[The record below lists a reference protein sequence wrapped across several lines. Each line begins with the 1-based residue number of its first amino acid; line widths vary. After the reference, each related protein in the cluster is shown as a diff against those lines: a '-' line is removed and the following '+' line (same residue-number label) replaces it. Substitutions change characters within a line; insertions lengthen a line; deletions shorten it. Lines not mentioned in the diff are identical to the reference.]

1 MELFKKLFGKG
12 ITEVV
17 STVGDV
23 VDRFTLTKEEK
34 QEFKLQ
40 MQSSL
45 MKLEGEL
52 EETYRKELDARQ
64 EIIKAEMAQGD
75 LYTKRA
81 RPTIVYAGMLFIFLV
96 YVLVPVIAYISG
108 ASEMPKIDLPPEFWW
123 AWGTVVGVYGVG
135 RTAEKM
141 GVTNKLT
148 NFITGSGATN
158 VTDKVTTNVN
168 AQG

>member
-1 MELFKKLFGKG
+1 MELLKKLFSKG

-17 STVGDV
+17 DSVGDV
-23 VDRFTLTKEEK
+23 VDRFTLSKQEK
-34 QEFKLQ
+34 QEFKLE
-40 MQSSL
+40 MQSQL

-81 RPTIVYAGMLFIFLV
+81 RPTIVYSGLLFIFFV
-96 YVLVPVIAYISG
+96 YVLVPVIAYIAG
-108 ASEMPKIDLPPEFWW
+108 AQTMPDINLPSEFWW

-135 RTAEKM
+135 RSAEKM

-148 NFITGSGATN
+148 NFITGSGANN
-158 VTDKVTTNVN
+158 VSPKIK
-168 AQG
+168 AEG

>member
-1 MELFKKLFGKG
+1 
-12 ITEVV
+12 
-17 STVGDV
+17 
-23 VDRFTLTKEEK
+23 
-34 QEFKLQ
+34 
-40 MQSSL
+40 

-108 ASEMPKIDLPPEFWW
+108 ASEMPKTIDFQPCAEVARKIVELDLYRGLPKD
-123 AWGTVVGVYGVG
+123 TLLSV
-135 RTAEKM
+135 
-141 GVTNKLT
+141 
-148 NFITGSGATN
+148 N
-158 VTDKVTTNVN
+158 VPYFV
-168 AQG
+168 

>member
-34 QEFKLQ
+34 QEFKLE

-81 RPTIVYAGMLFIFLV
+81 RPTIVYAGMLFIFFV

-108 ASEMPKIDLPPEFWW
+108 ASEMPKIELPNEFWW

-148 NFITGSGATN
+148 NFITGSGASN
-158 VTDKVTTNVN
+158 VTGKVTTNVN
-168 AQG
+168 AEG

>member
-1 MELFKKLFGKG
+1 MELLKKLFSKG
-12 ITEVV
+12 VSDVV
-17 STVGDV
+17 NSVGDI
-23 VDRFTLTKEEK
+23 VDRFTLDKEEK
-34 QEFKLQ
+34 LKFKQE
-40 MQSSL
+40 MQSQL
-45 MKLEGEL
+45 MKLESEL

-81 RPTIVYAGMLFIFLV
+81 RPTIVYAGMLFIFFV
-96 YVLVPVIAYISG
+96 YVLVPVIAYIGG
-108 ASEMPKIDLPPEFWW
+108 AENMPEIQLPNEFWW

-148 NFITGSGATN
+148 NFITGSGANN
-158 VTDKVTTNVN
+158 VSTKIN
-168 AQG
+168 AEG

>member
-34 QEFKLQ
+34 QEFKLE

-81 RPTIVYAGMLFIFLV
+81 RPTIVYAGMLFIFFI
-96 YVLVPVIAYISG
+96 YVLVPVIAYIGG
-108 ASEMPKIDLPPEFWW
+108 AKEMPAIELPAEFWW

-148 NFITGSGATN
+148 NFITGSGASN
-158 VTDKVTTNVN
+158 VTGKVTTNVN
-168 AQG
+168 AEG